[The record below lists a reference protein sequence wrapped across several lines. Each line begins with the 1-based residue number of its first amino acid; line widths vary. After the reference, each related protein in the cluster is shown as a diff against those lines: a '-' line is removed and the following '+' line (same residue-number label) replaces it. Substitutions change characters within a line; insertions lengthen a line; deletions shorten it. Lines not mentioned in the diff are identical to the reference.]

1 MTRREILMAQYED
14 ARFALL
20 MDAVAESQGQKAIE
34 ENRRLRD
41 SGELEVPASVHQRCR
56 RAIAKRTAERDLKR
70 FGRGFSRVLTRIAVV
85 ALVGLLLFTTAFAA
99 SEDFRLKTLNL
110 LIETFDDRIKLTL
123 VSDNALSENQTG
135 GAPEITVGWLPE
147 GFALTAEETT
157 DFSAWKEY
165 STPASD
171 AMLAVYVVDLS
182 TGGSNFDT
190 EATEKVST
198 TIQGT
203 DAFYI
208 TDGSVVQVVWGYD
221 APSQWVYYVTG
232 THTDVETVLK
242 VAENVTA

>member
-1 MTRREILMAQYED
+1 MTRREILMEQYED

-56 RAIAKRTAERDLKR
+56 RTIAKRTAERDLRR
-70 FGRGFSRVLTRIAVV
+70 FGCGFSRVLTGIAVV

-123 VSDNALSENQTG
+123 VPDNALSENQTG
-135 GAPEITVGWLPE
+135 GAPEVTVGWLPE
-147 GFALTAEETT
+147 GFILTAEETT
-157 DFSAWKEY
+157 AFSAWKEY

-190 EATEKVST
+190 EAAEKVST